1 MGSWLA
7 GTRDD
12 DDMLEESGE
21 WILSSRFRCS
31 NLSLPADMSGAGVG
45 EVVNK

>member
-1 MGSWLA
+1 MGSWFA

-12 DDMLEESGE
+12 DDMQEESGE

-31 NLSLPADMSGAGVG
+31 KLSLRADMSGAGVG
-45 EVVNK
+45 GVVDE